1 MGKVAVGIDLGT
13 TYSCVGVYQQGKVEI
28 IANDQVKK
36 TVEFVYTST
45 NFQFMYSPK
54 KLTNQH
60 FHLPLR
66 WNF

>member
-36 TVEFVYTST
+36 TVELVYTST

-54 KLTNQH
+54 KLTNHH